1 MSSEYLCELYD
12 GEFTGIACPCELDN
26 NLSCVQAQEQELDNN
41 LSRVQAQEQVQCF
54 VPIEQYDTLDKA
66 ITSTF
71 LNTVNGVLCLI
82 RDVINYISNHGALLG
97 SVAATQLYLIIPKKF
112 NIDVESFI
120 KAITEKLKQ

>member
-26 NLSCVQAQEQELDNN
+26 NLSC
-41 LSRVQAQEQVQCF
+41 VQAQEQVQCF